1 MYPHA
6 SILEGAVVDPTQ
18 LRVFLAVA
26 ENLHFG
32 QAAERLHLAQPY
44 LSRTVRALE
53 DDVGAPLFTRTTR
66 RVELTPAG
74 RALIEPARA
83 ILGMHDEAREA
94 VRAAH
99 HGESGRV
106 RLAFAGPSSH
116 AMVGRLARAV
126 RHRHPLIKLELQPG
140 RYGATAVR
148 DLVGNHT
155 DLAMARFASPPAG
168 VESRG
173 IARETCVVVLPA
185 DHPRAGAS
193 EVSLADLRGE
203 SFVAFPEAYGS
214 AVRRMLVEQCQAAG
228 FAPTFVQESPDSWT
242 SVALVAAGVGL
253 HFTTDTAVAHMPLDG
268 VRVVR
273 VSEQTP
279 PVFVYL
285 LWRRDDHE
293 PALAHVLSTAHE
305 LFPTAAPDGRT

>member
-1 MYPHA
+1 
-6 SILEGAVVDPTQ
+6 VDPTR
-18 LRVFLAVA
+18 LRVFLAIA
-26 ENLHFG
+26 EDLHFAR
-32 QAAERLHLAQPY
+32 AAERLHLAQPY

-53 DDVGAPLFTRTTR
+53 EDLRAPLFTRTTR

-83 ILGMHDEAREA
+83 ILDMYGDAREA

-106 RLAFAGPSSH
+106 RLTFAGPSSH

-126 RHRHPLIKLELQPG
+126 RQHHPRIKLELRPG
-140 RYGATAVR
+140 RYGDTAVR
-148 DLVGNHT
+148 DLVGNDT
-155 DLAMARFASPPAG
+155 DLAIARFAGPPAG
-168 VESRG
+168 VGSRS
-173 IARETCVVVLPA
+173 IARETCVVVMPA
-185 DHPRAGAS
+185 DHSLAGAA

-214 AVRRMLVEQCQAAG
+214 VVRRMFIEQCQEAG

-242 SVALVAAGVGL
+242 SMALVAAGVGL

-268 VRVVR
+268 VSVVR
-273 VSEQTP
+273 LSAQTP
-279 PVFVYL
+279 PVFVFL
-285 LWRRDDHE
+285 IWRRDDVD
-293 PALAHVLSTAHE
+293 PALAHVLATASD
-305 LFPTAAPDGRT
+305 LFPSVPGTAGPRGRRSLP